1 MIQAPGLIICL
12 GYILGLLLS
21 ASPWGGVLLLFLS
34 VIIAVLF
41 QRQRVISKKLVLQK
55 TKSQVAKKAAHNL
68 RTTPHPKIL
77 LVAGLVGLLATFYF
91 QMRVPQPEGKDI
103 SNFVPVGNS
112 KNQEQLVIVR
122 GDVASTPR
130 LTRSGKGQ
138 FWLKATQLSEVTNKK
153 GEERVSKGVTGK
165 LYVTV
170 PILKSTGLYPKQ
182 QVEVTGVLYKPNSA
196 LNPGGFDFKEY
207 LQKQGAFA
215 GLNGRQLKDFDEE
228 YEWGWWKL
236 RQKIIK
242 SQVSW
247 LGVPQGPLV
256 SAMVLGSKAVDL
268 PYSTRDLFVR
278 AGLAH
283 SIAASGF
290 HVSLILGLVLGFT
303 KRFSRKTQF
312 ISGCLAL
319 IFFLSLTGFQ
329 PSVLRAV
336 IMGFAALI
344 AMGLK
349 RKVKQLGS
357 LIVAATLLLLF
368 NPLWIWDLGFQLSFL
383 ATLGLI
389 LTVPAI
395 TKRLGWLPPT
405 IASLIA
411 VPLAATIWTLP
422 LQLYVFGVVPPYG
435 ILLNIIVTPLISV
448 VSIGGIISAVAALI
462 WPFSGSVLVSILHY
476 PTDLLIKIVE
486 FFSNLPGNSVA
497 VGSIATWQLIIIYGL
512 LFCTWQIRSLQK
524 RWFIV
529 ALISIGLVLIP
540 AWHYSNSL
548 FRVTVLAAGRE
559 PVVVI
564 QDRGKIT
571 VINSADEDV
580 GNFTIVPFL
589 QQQGVNTIDWA
600 IATDFQND
608 GSNGWLEIIQRLA
621 IKAFYD
627 YSPNPNYALTQKAI
641 QTQVRQDKG
650 IYQVL
655 SLGQTVNTGSAA
667 IRLINNQLPIMQM
680 QIGNKSWLFVGN
692 LKPEELRKL
701 IESRSLP
708 RPQVL
713 WCATESLKELVS
725 ALQPQVAITFGRASL
740 NAPNAKLDTNDLS
753 VIKQSKTQLLF
764 TGRDGAIQWTPQRQ
778 FESFIRTTEDITSF
792 L

>member
-21 ASPWGGVLLLFLS
+21 ASPWGGVLVLFLS
-34 VIIAVLF
+34 VVIAVLF
-41 QRQRVISKKLVLQK
+41 QRQRVVSKKLAVQK
-55 TKSQVAKKAAHNL
+55 TKPQVAKEAAHTL
-68 RTTPHPKIL
+68 RTTPHPRIFL
-77 LVAGLVGLLATFYF
+77 IAGLVALLATFYF
-91 QMRVPQPEGKDI
+91 QARLPQPGAKDI

-138 FWLKATQLSEVTNKK
+138 FWLQATQLSEVTNKS
-153 GEERVSKGVTGK
+153 EEAVSKGVTGK

-182 QVEVTGVLYKPNSA
+182 QVEVTGVLYKPKNA
-196 LNPGGFDFKEY
+196 LNPGAFDFKAY

-215 GLNGRQLKDFDEE
+215 GLNGRQLKGFDKE
-228 YEWGWWKL
+228 YEWGLWKL

-242 SQVSW
+242 SQVRW
-247 LGVPQGPLV
+247 LGVPEGPLV

-268 PYSTRDLFVR
+268 PYSTRDLFVQ

-290 HVSLILGLVLGFT
+290 HVSLILGLVLGLTNRFT
-303 KRFSRKTQF
+303 KKTQF
-312 ISGCLAL
+312 ICGSLAL
-319 IFFLSLTGFQ
+319 ILFLSLTGFQ

-336 IMGFAALI
+336 IMGFSALI
-344 AMGLK
+344 AIGLK

-368 NPLWIWDLGFQLSFL
+368 NPSWIWDLGFQLSFL

-395 TKRLGWLPPT
+395 TKRLRWLPPT

-422 LQLYVFGVVPPYG
+422 LQLYVFGVVPSYG

-462 WPFSGSVLVSILHY
+462 WPFSGSVLASVLHY

-486 FFSNLPGNSVA
+486 FSSNLPGNSVA
-497 VGSIATWQLIIIYGL
+497 VGSIAIWQVVIIYGL
-512 LFCTWQIRSLQK
+512 LFCTWQIRWWQK
-524 RWFIV
+524 RWFIA

-540 AWHYSNSL
+540 AWHSANSL
-548 FRVTVLAAGRE
+548 FRVTLLAAGRE

-564 QDRGKIT
+564 QDRGKVT

-589 QQQGVNTIDWA
+589 QQQGVNAIDWA

-608 GSNGWLEIIQRLA
+608 GSSGWQEIIERLA
-621 IKAFYD
+621 IKIFYD
-627 YSPNPNYALTQKAI
+627 YSPNPNFALTQKAI
-641 QTQVRQDKG
+641 QTEVRQDKG

-655 SLGQTVNTGSAA
+655 SLGQTVNTGSAI
-667 IRLINNQLPIMQM
+667 IRLLNNQLPVMQM
-680 QIGNKSWLFVGN
+680 QILDQSWLFVGN
-692 LKPEELRKL
+692 LKPDELRKL
-701 IESRSLP
+701 IKSRSLP

-713 WCATESLKELVS
+713 WCPTKSLKELVP
-725 ALQPQVAITFGRASL
+725 ALQPQVAI
-740 NAPNAKLDTNDLS
+740 APNANLETKDLS
-753 VIKQSKTQLLF
+753 VLNQSKTQLLF

-778 FESFIRTTEDITSF
+778 FQTFVQSTEDITS
-792 L
+792 LL

>member
-1 MIQAPGLIICL
+1 MVQAPGLIICL

-21 ASPWGGVLLLFLS
+21 ANPWGGVFILFLS
-34 VIIAVLF
+34 VVIAVVF
-41 QRQRVISKKLVLQK
+41 QRQRIVSKKLGFQK
-55 TKSQVAKKAAHNL
+55 TNPKATKKAAHNL
-68 RTTPHPKIL
+68 RTIPHPRIL
-77 LVAGLVGLLATFYF
+77 LVAGLIGLLATFYF
-91 QMRVPQPEGKDI
+91 QLRVPQPEDNDI
-103 SNFVPVGNS
+103 SRSVPLGNS

-122 GDVASTPR
+122 GDVVSTPR

-138 FWLKATQLSEVTNKK
+138 FWLNATQISDVTSKK
-153 GEERVSKGVTGK
+153 GEEGANKGVTGK

-170 PILKSTGLYPKQ
+170 PILKSTGLYPNQ
-182 QVEVTGVLYKPNSA
+182 QVEVTGVLYKPKSA
-196 LNPGGFDFKEY
+196 LNPGAFDFKKY

-215 GLNGRQLKDFDEE
+215 GLSGTQLKDFDKNNFDKKDK
-228 YEWGWWKL
+228 WGWWKL

-242 SQVSW
+242 SQVRW
-247 LGVPQGPLV
+247 LGVPEGPLI

-268 PYSTRDLFVR
+268 PYDTRDLFVQ

-303 KRFSRKTQF
+303 KRLTRKTQF

-319 IFFLSLTGFQ
+319 ILFLSLTGLQ
-329 PSVLRAV
+329 PSVVRAV

-344 AMGLK
+344 GIGLK

-357 LIVAATLLLLF
+357 LIITATLLLLF

-395 TKRLGWLPPT
+395 TKRLGWLPLT

-422 LQLYVFGVVPPYG
+422 LQLYVFGVVPSYG
-435 ILLNIIVTPLISV
+435 IVLNIIVTPLISV
-448 VSIGGIISAVAALI
+448 ISIGGIISAVAALI
-462 WPFSGSVLVSILHY
+462 FPFAGSALASILHY
-476 PTDLLIKIVE
+476 PTDFLIKIVE

-497 VGSIATWQLIIIYGL
+497 VGRIAIWQLIIIYGL
-512 LFCTWQIRSLQK
+512 LFCTWQIYWWQK
-524 RWFIV
+524 RWFI
-529 ALISIGLVLIP
+529 AMLISIGLVFIP
-540 AWHYSNSL
+540 AWHSANSL
-548 FRVTVLAAGRE
+548 FRVTLLAAGRE
-559 PVVVI
+559 PAIVI
-564 QDRGKIT
+564 QDKGKII
-571 VINSADEDV
+571 VINSADEEV

-589 QQQGVNTIDWA
+589 QQQGINIIDWA

-608 GSNGWLEIIQRLA
+608 GSNGWLEIIKHLG
-621 IKAFYD
+621 IKSFYD
-627 YSPNPNYALTQKAI
+627 YSASPNYALTQKTI
-641 QTQVRQDKG
+641 QTKIQKGKG

-655 SLGQTVNTGSAA
+655 SLGQTVNTGSTVT
-667 IRLINNQLPIMQM
+667 RMLNNQLPIIQM
-680 QIGNKSWLFVGN
+680 QIRNQSWLFVGN
-692 LKPEELRKL
+692 QKPEELRKL
-701 IESRSLP
+701 IKTSNLP

-713 WCATESLKELVS
+713 WCPTKSLKILVP
-725 ALQPQVAITFGRASL
+725 AIQPQVAI
-740 NAPNAKLDTNDLS
+740 APDAKLETKDLS
-753 VIKQSKTQLLF
+753 ILNQSKTQLLF
-764 TGRDGAIQWTPQRQ
+764 TGRDGAIQWTPQRK
-778 FESFIRTTEDITSF
+778 FETFVRNTEDMNSV

>member
-21 ASPWGGVLLLFLS
+21 AIPWGGLFILFLS
-34 VIIAVLF
+34 VAIAVVF
-41 QRQRVISKKLVLQK
+41 QRQRIVSKKIGFQK
-55 TKSQVAKKAAHNL
+55 TNPQTAKKVAHTL
-68 RTTPHPKIL
+68 RTIPHPRIL
-77 LVAGLVGLLATFYF
+77 LVAGLIGLLATFYF
-91 QMRVPQPEGKDI
+91 QARLPQPGDKDI
-103 SNFVPVGNS
+103 SKFVPPGNS

-138 FWLKATQLSEVTNKK
+138 FWLKATQLFEVTNKS
-153 GEERVSKGVTGK
+153 EEGVSKGVSGK

-182 QVEVTGVLYKPNSA
+182 QVEVTGVLYKPKTA
-196 LNPGGFDFKEY
+196 FNPGGFDFKDY

-215 GLNGRQLKDFDEE
+215 GLNGRQLKDFDKE

-242 SQVSW
+242 SQVRW
-247 LGVPQGPLV
+247 LGVPEGPLV

-268 PYSTRDLFVR
+268 PYSTRDLFVQ

-290 HVSLILGLVLGFT
+290 HVSLVLGLVLGFT

-312 ISGCLAL
+312 ICGCLGL
-319 IFFLSLTGFQ
+319 ILFLSLTGFQ

-344 AMGLK
+344 GIGLK

-357 LIVAATLLLLF
+357 LVVAATLLLLF

-422 LQLYVFGVVPPYG
+422 LQLYVFGVVPPYS

-448 VSIGGIISAVAALI
+448 ISIGGIISAVTALI
-462 WPFSGSVLVSILHY
+462 LPFAGSFLASVLHY
-476 PTDLLIKIVE
+476 PTNFLIKIVE
-486 FFSNLPGNSVA
+486 FFSSLPGNSVA
-497 VGSIATWQLIIIYGL
+497 VGSIAIWQVIIIYGL
-512 LFCTWQIRSLQK
+512 LFCTWQIRWWQK
-524 RWFIV
+524 RWFIA
-529 ALISIGLVLIP
+529 ALICISLVFIP
-540 AWHYSNSL
+540 AWYSATSL
-548 FRVTVLAAGRE
+548 FRVTLLAAGRE

-564 QDRGKIT
+564 QDRGKTT
-571 VINSADEDV
+571 VINSADEDI

-589 QQQGVNTIDWA
+589 QQQGVNNIDWA

-608 GSNGWLEIIQRLA
+608 GSNGWLEIIERLA
-621 IKAFYD
+621 VKTFYD

-641 QTQVRQDKG
+641 QAEVRENKG
-650 IYQVL
+650 IYQIL
-655 SLGQTVNTGSAA
+655 SLGQTVNTSSAA
-667 IRLINNQLPIMQM
+667 IRLINNQLPIIQM
-680 QIGNKSWLFVGN
+680 QISDKSWLFVGN
-692 LKPEELRKL
+692 QKPEELREL
-701 IESRSLP
+701 IKTQSLP
-708 RPQVL
+708 LAQVL
-713 WCATESLKELVS
+713 WCPTNSLKELVP
-725 ALQPQVAITFGRASL
+725 ALQPQVAI
-740 NAPNAKLDTNDLS
+740 APNANLETKDLS
-753 VIKQSKTQLLF
+753 VLNQSKTQIFF
-764 TGRDGAIQWTPQRQ
+764 TGTDGAIQWTPQRQ
-778 FESFIRTTEDITSF
+778 FETFVGNTEDITS
-792 L
+792 LL

>member
-21 ASPWGGVLLLFLS
+21 ANPWGGVFILFIS
-34 VIIAVLF
+34 VLIAVVF
-41 QRQRVISKKLVLQK
+41 QRQRIASKKLAFQK
-55 TKSQVAKKAAHNL
+55 TNPQAAKKAAYNL
-68 RTTPHPKIL
+68 RTIPHPKIL
-77 LVAGLVGLLATFYF
+77 LVAGLIGLLATFYL
-91 QMRVPQPEGKDI
+91 QLRVPQPGANDI
-103 SNFVPVGNS
+103 SKLVPPGNN

-122 GDVASTPR
+122 GDVISTPR

-138 FWLKATQLSEVTNKK
+138 FWLNATQISDVTNKK
-153 GEERVSKGVTGK
+153 GEEGANKGVTGK

-170 PILKSTGLYPKQ
+170 PILKSTGLYPNQ
-182 QVEVTGVLYKPNSA
+182 QVEVTGVLYKPKNA
-196 LNPGGFDFKEY
+196 LNPGAFDFKNY
-207 LQKQGAFA
+207 LEKQGAFA
-215 GLNGRQLKDFDEE
+215 GLNGRQLKDKDFDEE
-228 YEWGWWKL
+228 NEWGWWKL

-242 SQVSW
+242 SQVRW
-247 LGVPQGPLV
+247 LGVPEGPLV

-268 PYSTRDLFVR
+268 PYNTRDLFVQ

-303 KRFSRKTQF
+303 KRFTRKTQF
-312 ISGCLAL
+312 ICGSLAL
-319 IFFLSLTGFQ
+319 IFFLSLTGLQ
-329 PSVLRAV
+329 PSVVRAV

-344 AMGLK
+344 AIGLK

-357 LIVAATLLLLF
+357 LIITATLLLIF

-395 TKRLGWLPPT
+395 TKRLKWLPLT

-411 VPLAATIWTLP
+411 VPLAATTWTLP
-422 LQLYVFGVVPPYG
+422 LQLYVFGVVPSYG

-448 VSIGGIISAVAALI
+448 ISIGGIISAVAALI
-462 WPFSGSVLVSILHY
+462 FPFAGSALASVLHY

-497 VGSIATWQLIIIYGL
+497 VGRIAIWQLIIVYGL
-512 LFCTWQIRSLQK
+512 LFCTWQIRWWQK
-524 RWFIV
+524 RWFV
-529 ALISIGLVLIP
+529 AILISIGLVFIP
-540 AWHYSNSL
+540 AWHSANNL
-548 FRVTVLAAGRE
+548 FRVTVLAARRE
-559 PVVVI
+559 PAVVI

-571 VINSADEDV
+571 VINSADEEV

-589 QQQGVNTIDWA
+589 QQQGVNIIDWA

-608 GSNGWLEIIQRLA
+608 GSNGWLEIIKHLA
-621 IKAFYD
+621 IKSFYD
-627 YSPNPNYALTQKAI
+627 FSPSPNYALTRKTI
-641 QTQVRQDKG
+641 QTKIQQDKG

-655 SLGQTVNTGSAA
+655 SLGQTVNTSSTV
-667 IRLINNQLPIMQM
+667 IRMVNNQLPIIQM
-680 QIGNKSWLFVGN
+680 QIRNQSWLFVGN
-692 LKPEELRKL
+692 QKPEELRKL
-701 IESRSLP
+701 IKTSNLP

-713 WCATESLKELVS
+713 WCPTKSLKELVP
-725 ALQPQVAITFGRASL
+725 ALKPLVAI
-740 NAPNAKLDTNDLS
+740 APDAKLETKDLS
-753 VIKQSKTQLLF
+753 ILNQSKTQLLF

-778 FESFIRTTEDITSF
+778 FETFVQNTEDITS
-792 L
+792 LL

>member
-21 ASPWGGVLLLFLS
+21 ANPWGGVFILFIS
-34 VIIAVLF
+34 VLIAVVF
-41 QRQRVISKKLVLQK
+41 QRQRVISKKLAFQK
-55 TKSQVAKKAAHNL
+55 TNPQAAKKAAHTL
-68 RTTPHPKIL
+68 RTIPHPKIL
-77 LVAGLVGLLATFYF
+77 LVAGLIGLLATFYF
-91 QMRVPQPEGKDI
+91 QLRVPQPEANDI
-103 SNFVPVGNS
+103 SKLVPLGNS

-122 GDVASTPR
+122 GDLISTPR

-138 FWLKATQLSEVTNKK
+138 FWLNATQISDVTNKK
-153 GEERVSKGVTGK
+153 GEEQPNKGVTGK

-170 PILKSTGLYPKQ
+170 PILKSTGLYPNQ
-182 QVEVTGVLYKPNSA
+182 QVEVTGVLYKPKNA
-196 LNPGGFDFKEY
+196 LNPGGFDFKDY
-207 LQKQGAFA
+207 LEKQGAFA

-228 YEWGWWKL
+228 NEWGWWKL

-242 SQVSW
+242 SQVRW
-247 LGVPQGPLV
+247 LGVPEGPLV

-268 PYSTRDLFVR
+268 PYNIRDLFVQ

-290 HVSLILGLVLGFT
+290 HVSLILGLVLSFT
-303 KRFSRKTQF
+303 KRFTRKTQF
-312 ISGCLAL
+312 ICGCLAL
-319 IFFLSLTGFQ
+319 IFFLSLTGLQ
-329 PSVLRAV
+329 PSVVRAV

-344 AMGLK
+344 AIGLK

-357 LIVAATLLLLF
+357 LIITATLLLLF

-411 VPLAATIWTLP
+411 VPLAATTWTLP
-422 LQLYVFGVVPPYG
+422 LQLYVFGVVPSYG

-448 VSIGGIISAVAALI
+448 ISIGGIISAVAALI
-462 WPFSGSVLVSILHY
+462 FPFAGSALASVLHY
-476 PTDLLIKIVE
+476 PTDLLIKIVD

-497 VGSIATWQLIIIYGL
+497 VGRIAIWQLIIIYGL
-512 LFCTWQIRSLQK
+512 LFCTWQIRWWQK
-524 RWFIV
+524 RWFI
-529 ALISIGLVLIP
+529 AILISIGLVFIP
-540 AWHYSNSL
+540 AWHSANNL

-559 PVVVI
+559 PAVVI
-564 QDRGKIT
+564 QDKGKIT
-571 VINSADEDV
+571 VINSADEAV

-589 QQQGVNTIDWA
+589 QQQGVNIIDWA

-608 GSNGWLEIIQRLA
+608 GSNGWLEIIKHLV
-621 IKAFYD
+621 IKSFYD
-627 YSPNPNYALTQKAI
+627 YSPSPNYALTQKSI
-641 QTQVRQDKG
+641 QTKIQQNKG
-650 IYQVL
+650 TYRVL
-655 SLGQTVNTGSAA
+655 SLGQTVNTGSTV
-667 IRLINNQLPIMQM
+667 IRMVNSQLPIIQM
-680 QIGNKSWLFVGN
+680 QIGNQSWLFVGN
-692 LKPEELRKL
+692 QKPEELRKL
-701 IESRSLP
+701 IKTSNFP

-713 WCATESLKELVS
+713 WCPTKSLKQLVP
-725 ALQPQVAITFGRASL
+725 ALQPQVAI
-740 NAPNAKLDTNDLS
+740 APDAKLETKDLS
-753 VIKQSKTQLLF
+753 ILNQSKTQLLF

-778 FESFIRTTEDITSF
+778 FETFIRNSEDVTS
-792 L
+792 LL

>member
-21 ASPWGGVLLLFLS
+21 ASPWGGLFILSLS
-34 VIIAVLF
+34 VAIAVLF
-41 QRQRVISKKLVLQK
+41 QRQRVVCKKLAFAKKNPQA
-55 TKSQVAKKAAHNL
+55 AKKAAHTL
-68 RTTPHPKIL
+68 GAIPHPRIF
-77 LVAGLVGLLATFYF
+77 LVAGLIGLLATFYF
-91 QMRVPQPEGKDI
+91 QARLPQPGVKDI
-103 SNFVPVGNS
+103 SKFIPPGNS

-138 FWLKATQLSEVTNKK
+138 FWLKATQLSEVTNKS
-153 GEERVSKGVTGK
+153 EEGVSKGVTGK

-170 PILKSTGLYPKQ
+170 PILKSTGLYPNQ
-182 QVEVTGVLYKPNSA
+182 QVEVTGVLYKPNNA
-196 LNPGGFDFKEY
+196 LNPGGFDFKDY

-242 SQVSW
+242 SQVRW
-247 LGVPQGPLV
+247 LGVPEGPLV

-268 PYSTRDLFVR
+268 PYSTRDLFVE

-290 HVSLILGLVLGFT
+290 HVSLILGLVLSFT
-303 KRFSRKTQF
+303 KRFTRKTQF

-319 IFFLSLTGFQ
+319 IFFVSLTGLQ

-336 IMGFAALI
+336 IMGFAALTAI
-344 AMGLK
+344 GLK

-357 LIVAATLLLLF
+357 LVVAATLLLLF

-411 VPLAATIWTLP
+411 VPISATIWTLP
-422 LQLYVFGVVPPYG
+422 LQLYVFGVVPAYG

-448 VSIGGIISAVAALI
+448 ISIGGIISAVAALI
-462 WPFSGSVLVSILHY
+462 LPFAGSFLARVLHY

-497 VGSIATWQLIIIYGL
+497 VGSIAIWQVIIIYGL
-512 LFCTWQIRSLQK
+512 LFCTWQIRWWQK
-524 RWFIV
+524 RWFIA
-529 ALISIGLVLIP
+529 ALISICLVLIP
-540 AWHYSNSL
+540 AWHSANSL
-548 FRVTVLAAGRE
+548 FRVTLLAGGRE

-564 QDRGKIT
+564 QDRGKTT
-571 VINSADEDV
+571 VINSADEDIA
-580 GNFTIVPFL
+580 NFTIVPFL
-589 QQQGVNTIDWA
+589 QQQGVNNIDWA
-600 IATDFQND
+600 IATDFRND
-608 GSNGWLEIIQRLA
+608 GSSGWLEILERLA
-621 IKAFYD
+621 VKYFYD
-627 YSPNPNYALTQKAI
+627 YSPSPNYALAQKAI

-655 SLGQTVNTGSAA
+655 SLGQAVNTGSVA
-667 IRLINNQLPIMQM
+667 IRLVNNQLPIIQM
-680 QIGNKSWLFVGN
+680 QILDRSWLFVGN
-692 LKPEELRKL
+692 LKPDELRKL
-701 IESRSLP
+701 IKTGSLP
-708 RPQVL
+708 RAQVL
-713 WCATESLKELVS
+713 WCPTNTLKQLVL
-725 ALQPQVAITFGRASL
+725 ALQPQVAI
-740 NAPNAKLDTNDLS
+740 APNAKLEAKDALRLDRT
-753 VIKQSKTQLLF
+753 KTQLLF

-778 FESFIRTTEDITSF
+778 FETFVRNTEDITS
-792 L
+792 LL